1 MAVDE
6 GLVKNIV
13 YGGAGVAAVLVLYII
28 YKGVQMRMRSRIAD
42 SIPEAVPVMND
53 SYQGSGGGGGGG
65 KCGAAPPASYINL
78 IVQKDN
84 NITR

>member
-13 YGGAGVAAVLVLYII
+13 YGGAGVAAVLVIYII

-42 SIPEAVPVMND
+42 TIPEAVPVMSN
-53 SYQGSGGGGGGG
+53 SYQGSNGGG

>member
-13 YGGAGVAAVLVLYII
+13 YGAAGVAAVLVLYIL
-28 YKGVQMRMRSRIAD
+28 YKAIQMRMRLRIAD
-42 SIPEAVPVMND
+42 GIPEAVPVMD
-53 SYQGSGGGGGGG
+53 SKLSSNSAGG
-65 KCGAAPPASYINL
+65 KCNGPPASYINL